1 VNAGGG
7 EVRVPWW
14 GRVSA
19 LAAPVL
25 LIGGWTVAARMQ
37 DGAFD
42 PVVQTIS
49 ALAAQDADSSWVMT
63 AAIAGT
69 GLCHL
74 VTALAL
80 RQASTVGRWWY
91 AAGGLATTG
100 VALFPL
106 PAQGSSPGHVVT
118 ATAAFGLLATWP
130 AVERLAARSRH
141 APANGVPRLR
151 GLRPAVV
158 AVGSVLLLGTL
169 AWFAAE
175 AAAGSDRVGVSER
188 AAAGAQAL
196 WPLLVVLGGQSVQS
210 GAKGGSM

>member
-1 VNAGGG
+1 MSAGTGQ
-7 EVRVPWW
+7 VPWW

-37 DGAFD
+37 EGAFD

-80 RQASTVGRWWY
+80 REASTIGRWWY

-106 PAQGSSPGHVVT
+106 PAQGSSPGHFVT
-118 ATAAFGLLATWP
+118 ATAAFGLLTTWP
-130 AVERLAARSRH
+130 AIERLAARSGGT
-141 APANGVPRLR
+141 PARGMPRLR
-151 GLRPAVV
+151 GLRPPAVV
-158 AVGSVLLLGTL
+158 MGSVVLLGTL

-175 AAAGSDRVGVSER
+175 IAAGSDRVGVSER
-188 AAAGAQAL
+188 VAAGAQAL
-196 WPLLVVLGGQSVQS
+196 WPLMVVLGGQSVQS

>member
-1 VNAGGG
+1 MSTGQ
-7 EVRVPWW
+7 VPWW

-37 DGAFD
+37 DSAFD

-49 ALAAQDADSSWVMT
+49 ALAAQDADASWVMT

-80 RQASTVGRWWY
+80 RQASTLGRWWY

-106 PAQGSSPGHVVT
+106 PAQGSSPGHFAT

-130 AVERLAARSRH
+130 AVERLAARSSRT
-141 APANGVPRLR
+141 AARGVPPRLR

-158 AVGSVLLLGTL
+158 VVGSVVLLGTL

-175 AAAGSDRVGVSER
+175 IAAGSGRVGVSER
-188 AAAGAQAL
+188 VAAGAQAL